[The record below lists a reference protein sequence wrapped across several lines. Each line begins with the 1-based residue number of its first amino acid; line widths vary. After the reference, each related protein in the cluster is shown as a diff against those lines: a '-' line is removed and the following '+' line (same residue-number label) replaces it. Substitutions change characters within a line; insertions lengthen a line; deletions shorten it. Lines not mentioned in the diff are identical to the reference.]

1 MAAGAAAMRSAPAL
15 GLRLALLVYPM
26 HGQMHGQ
33 GVGLG
38 GAPSPNTLLQ
48 DLRTMQFP
56 NAPAGQQPGA
66 FPGQAQFGFGQQGGQ
81 AMPGMAAPMAPGGL
95 GGAFGAQTQPSPGGG
110 AFGSGGGLPGGGF
123 GGFGG
128 FGAPAAPQAPPPQ
141 PQGFGGFGGGNLGGN
156 PGMLQGG
163 LNAGPAF
170 GQGPA
175 SPMGGGLGGFGQGQ
189 GMPPPGTYSAPGL
202 QQAPGEERTLEDLA
216 CTVGMHSAVWSATK
230 RQFRQIFQDTL
241 PWQPVARE
249 ALSATMESGLQILM
263 SAGAMAPQAPD
274 ECGLGKLTL
283 QLFSFSAV
291 DEPQVLL
298 QLFAAL
304 EQLASPVLT
313 MLLDMPFAGL
323 AQTGW
328 PIVALLAQINLRKQ
342 QIGAVNDER
351 VDGVDDMAGRQFQA
365 ELLAAL
371 AARDGAAAQDAATRY
386 LSANPQGQ
394 SALAPLTALATQ
406 AMASPDAQ
414 ERMQL
419 LEVLQQALKQVIGSG
434 AELDLALS
442 TKWPLWGVLHVALD
456 AFAV

>member
-1 MAAGAAAMRSAPAL
+1 MRSASAL
-15 GLRLALLVYPM
+15 GLRLALLVCPM

-33 GVGLG
+33 GAGLG

-66 FPGQAQFGFGQQGGQ
+66 FPGQAQFGGFGQQGGQ
-81 AMPGMAAPMAPGGL
+81 AMPGMAAPMAPGGF
-95 GGAFGAQTQPSPGGG
+95 GGGFGAQAQPNPGGG
-110 AFGSGGGLPGGGF
+110 AFGSGGGLPSGGGF
-123 GGFGG
+123 GGGFGG
-128 FGAPAAPQAPPPQ
+128 FGAPAHPPPPQ

-163 LNAGPAF
+163 LNAGAAF

-175 SPMGGGLGGFGQGQ
+175 SPMAGGLGGFGQGIPQ
-189 GMPPPGTYSAPGL
+189 PGAYSTPGL
-202 QQAPGEERTLEDLA
+202 QQASEERTLEDLA
-216 CTVGMHSAVWSATK
+216 CTVGMHSTVWSATK

-365 ELLAAL
+365 DLLAAL

-442 TKWPLWGVLHVALD
+442 TRWPLWGILHVALD